1 MILTDGRM
9 IRDKVVAAGN
19 RCGIKYLFGSRFLVA
34 ILAERVDRDVGI
46 NEGRHGR
53 RDPRAAT

>member
-1 MILTDGRM
+1 MFTDGRA
-9 IRDKVVAAGN
+9 IRDKVGTAAH
-19 RCGIKYLFGSRFLVA
+19 RCGIKYLCASRLLFA
-34 ILAERVDRDVGI
+34 ILAERVDRYVDV